1 MWYFIGKCF
10 DIGDKEK
17 CMWYLFGKCF
27 VFDGNVNKWLCY
39 FFGKCDFLDIKKRI
53 RYFIEKWF
61 DEYGSYDLE

>member
-1 MWYFIGKCF
+1 
-10 DIGDKEK
+10 
-17 CMWYLFGKCF
+17 MWYLFGKCF

-61 DEYGSYDLE
+61 DEFGSYDLE